1 MKRQLFRI
9 LASVAAG
16 LISLTACIAAL
27 TFVLGDREP
36 VYRGKTVYD
45 WSQQLNSNATTSNQ
59 AIALIRQD
67 VIPQLTHTMLSDTND
82 STLRLWLIENLNKL
96 PGVNIFYRTADSRR
110 QYAAECLGEFG
121 EGAEP
126 AFQPLLQAFQGSDS
140 PVKGAAARSLGKIR
154 THVSTVV
161 PLLVHALDDDN
172 LREDA
177 AEALGNFGAASAEA
191 VPHLTKLL
199 EVRDKE
205 LHRAVVD
212 ALQKISPPP
221 TAMPPSS

>member
-9 LASVAAG
+9 LASVAGG
-16 LISLTACIAAL
+16 LIAITACIAIL
-27 TFVLGDREP
+27 TISLGDREP
-36 VYRGKTVYD
+36 AYRGKTVYD
-45 WSQQLNSNATTSNQ
+45 WSQELKSNVMTSNQ

-67 VIPQLTHTMLSDTND
+67 VVPQLTRTMLSDTND

-110 QYAAECLGEFG
+110 QYAADCLGEFG
-121 EGAEP
+121 EGAEQAFP
-126 AFQPLLQAFQGSDS
+126 ALLQSFKGSDL
-140 PVKGAAARSLGKIR
+140 PVKGAAAKSLGKIR
-154 THVSTVV
+154 THASTVV
-161 PLLVHALDDDN
+161 PLLIHALDDEN

-177 AEALGNFGAASAEA
+177 AEALGNFGTASAEA

-199 EVRDKE
+199 EVRDKD

-212 ALQKISPPP
+212 ALQKISPPTTP
-221 TAMPPSS
+221 LPPSS